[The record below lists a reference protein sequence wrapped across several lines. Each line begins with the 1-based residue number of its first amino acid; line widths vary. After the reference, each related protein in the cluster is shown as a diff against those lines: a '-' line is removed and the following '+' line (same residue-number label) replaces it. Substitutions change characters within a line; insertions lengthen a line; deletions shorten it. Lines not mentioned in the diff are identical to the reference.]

1 MVEDLRLDSLA
12 GVGPVTTRKLSDA
25 GIHNIMDLI
34 VRGPVEIADITGMEK
49 DTAEKIVNKARQH
62 LVEGGLLS
70 KDFVSASE
78 IYKRRQ
84 SIGKITTGT
93 NCLDTLFDGGIETQ
107 ALTEVYGEF
116 GCGKT
121 QFAHTMSVMV
131 QKTKEEGGL
140 EGGVLYIDTENTFRP
155 ERIVTIAKANGMD
168 PDKILDNIIV
178 ARAYN
183 SAHQTLILEESGA
196 IIDENNVKLIVVD
209 SAVGLFR
216 AEYLG
221 RGTLA
226 ARQQKLNH
234 FVHLLVRI
242 AETYDCAAIA
252 TNQVMASPDVFFGD
266 PTRPVGGNVV
276 AHTSTY
282 RIYFKKSGKK
292 RIARMVDSPHH
303 PEEEVIFAL
312 GEAGVIDPEEAEKK
326 TKKSTKKVTPKPIA
340 QVSMGEL
347 ETPEVETMETPEV
360 ETMETPEVE
369 TMETPEVETMETPE
383 VETMET
389 PEVETTAKSSK
400 TKTVK
405 STVDVKSD
413 DSEPLEE

>member
-1 MVEDLRLDSLA
+1 MEDLRLDSLA
-12 GVGPVTTRKLSDA
+12 GVGPVTTKKLADA

-34 VRGPVEIADITGMEK
+34 VRGPVEISDITGMEK
-49 DTAEKIVNKARQH
+49 DTAEKIVNKARQQ
-62 LVEGGLLS
+62 LVEGGLIS

-84 SIGKITTGT
+84 DIGKITTGT

-121 QFAHTMSVMV
+121 QLCLTMCVQV
-131 QKTKEEGGL
+131 QKSKEEGGL
-140 EGGVLYIDTENTFRP
+140 EGGVIYIDTENTFRP
-155 ERIVTIAKANGMD
+155 ERIVSIANANGMD
-168 PDKILDNIIV
+168 PQKVLDNIIV

-183 SAHQTLILEESGA
+183 SAHQTLILEEVGP
-196 IIDENNVKLIVVD
+196 IIEENNIKLIIAD

-221 RGTLA
+221 RGTLSN
-226 ARQQKLNH
+226 RQQKLNH
-234 FVHLLVRI
+234 FVHLLSRI
-242 AETYDCAAIA
+242 AETYNCAALA

-266 PTRPVGGNVV
+266 PTRPIGGNVV

-312 GEAGVIDPEEAEKK
+312 GEAGIIDPEDAEKK
-326 TKKSTKKVTPKPIA
+326 PKKATSKKETKKTTKKDTPKEKID
-340 QVSMGEL
+340 S
-347 ETPEVETMETPEV
+347 PEVEIPTTESQEL
-360 ETMETPEVE
+360 
-369 TMETPEVETMETPE
+369 
-383 VETMET
+383 
-389 PEVETTAKSSK
+389 TTAEIPEITNTDGQELAVEVPEELVLSEALDEEFSDSSPK
-400 TKTVK
+400 
-405 STVDVKSD
+405 DV
-413 DSEPLEE
+413 

>member
-1 MVEDLRLDSLA
+1 MEDLRLDSLE

-34 VRGPVEIADITGMEK
+34 VRGPVEISEITGMEK
-49 DTAEKIVNKARQH
+49 ETAEKIVNKARKQ
-62 LVEGGLLS
+62 LVEEGLIA
-70 KDFVSASE
+70 KDFVSATD

-84 SIGKITTGT
+84 DIGKITTGT
-93 NCLDTLFDGGIETQ
+93 NCIDTLLDGGIETQ

-121 QFAHTMSVMV
+121 QFCHTMCVMV
-131 QKTKEEGGL
+131 QKPKEEGGL
-140 EGGVLYIDTENTFRP
+140 GGSVLYIDTEGTFRP
-155 ERIVTIAKANGMD
+155 ERIVSIAKANEMD
-168 PDKILDNIIV
+168 PEKILDNIIV

-183 SAHQTLILEESGA
+183 SAHQSLILEEAGPV
-196 IIDENNVKLIVVD
+196 IEENNIKLIIAD

-226 ARQQKLNH
+226 SRQQKLNH

-242 AETYDCAAIA
+242 AETYNCAAIA
-252 TNQVMASPDVFFGD
+252 TNQVMASPDTFFGD
-266 PTRPVGGNVV
+266 PTRPIGGNVV

-303 PEEEVIFAL
+303 PEMDVVFAL
-312 GEAGVIDPEEAEKK
+312 GDAGVIDPDDEGKKKKK
-326 TKKSTKKVTPKPIA
+326 TTKKA
-340 QVSMGEL
+340 A
-347 ETPEVETMETPEV
+347 PEPESVE
-360 ETMETPEVE
+360 
-369 TMETPEVETMETPE
+369 
-383 VETMET
+383 
-389 PEVETTAKSSK
+389 
-400 TKTVK
+400 
-405 STVDVKSD
+405 ST
-413 DSEPLEE
+413 DSEKPEPEEPESE

>member
-1 MVEDLRLDSLA
+1 MEDLRLDSLE

-34 VRGPVEIADITGMEK
+34 VRGPVEIAEVTGMDKE
-49 DTAEKIVNKARQH
+49 TAEKIVSKARQH
-62 LVEGGLLS
+62 LIEEGVIV
-70 KDFVSASE
+70 KDFVSATE

-84 SIGKITTGT
+84 DIGRITTGT

-121 QFAHTMSVMV
+121 QFCHTMCIMV
-131 QKTKEEGGL
+131 QKSKEEGGL
-140 EGGVLYIDTENTFRP
+140 NGGALYIDTEGTFRP
-155 ERIVTIAKANGMD
+155 ERIVSIAKANDMD
-168 PDKILDNIIV
+168 PEKVLENIIV

-183 SAHQTLILEESGA
+183 SAHQTLILEEAGSV
-196 IIDENNVKLIVVD
+196 IKENNIKLIIVD

-221 RGTLA
+221 RGTLSV
-226 ARQQKLNH
+226 RQQKLNH

-242 AETYDCAAIA
+242 AEIYNCAALA

-292 RIARMVDSPHH
+292 RIARMIDSPHH
-303 PEEEVIFAL
+303 PEMDVVFAL
-312 GEAGVIDPEEAEKK
+312 GEAGVIDPEEDGKK
-326 TKKSTKKVTPKPIA
+326 KKK
-340 QVSMGEL
+340 
-347 ETPEVETMETPEV
+347 
-360 ETMETPEVE
+360 
-369 TMETPEVETMETPE
+369 
-383 VETMET
+383 
-389 PEVETTAKSSK
+389 TTAKK
-400 TKTVK
+400 TTTESV
-405 STVDVKSD
+405 
-413 DSEPLEE
+413 DSENPDPTEPNSE

>member
-1 MVEDLRLDSLA
+1 MEDLRLDSLE
-12 GVGPVTTRKLSDA
+12 GVGPVTTRKLTDA

-34 VRGPVEIADITGMEK
+34 VRGPVEISEITGMDKE
-49 DTAEKIVNKARQH
+49 TAEKIVNKARKQ
-62 LVEGGLLS
+62 LVEEGLIA
-70 KDFVSASE
+70 KDFESATD

-84 SIGKITTGT
+84 DIGKITTGT
-93 NCLDTLFDGGIETQ
+93 NSLDTLFDGGVETQ

-121 QFAHTMSVMV
+121 QFCHTMCVTV
-131 QKTKEEGGL
+131 QKPKEEGGL

-155 ERIVTIAKANGMD
+155 ERIVTIAKANEMD
-168 PDKILDNIIV
+168 PEKVLENIIV

-183 SAHQTLILEESGA
+183 SAHQTLILEEAGPV
-196 IIDENNVKLIVVD
+196 IEENNIKLIIVD

-242 AETYDCAAIA
+242 AEIYNVAAIA
-252 TNQVMASPDVFFGD
+252 TNQVMAAPDVFFGD

-303 PEEEVIFAL
+303 PETDVVFAL
-312 GEAGVIDPEEAEKK
+312 GEAGVVDPDEESKRTKK
-326 TKKSTKKVTPKPIA
+326 TITKKD
-340 QVSMGEL
+340 
-347 ETPEVETMETPEV
+347 TPESIDSKD
-360 ETMETPEVE
+360 
-369 TMETPEVETMETPE
+369 
-383 VETMET
+383 
-389 PEVETTAKSSK
+389 TTDSIDSK
-400 TKTVK
+400 DTT
-405 STVDVKSD
+405 
-413 DSEPLEE
+413 DSEPDSE

>member
-1 MVEDLRLDSLA
+1 MEDMRLDSLE
-12 GVGPVTTRKLSDA
+12 GVGPVTTRKLTDA

-34 VRGPVEIADITGMEK
+34 VRGPVEISEITGMDKE
-49 DTAEKIVNKARQH
+49 TAEKIVNKARKQ
-62 LVEGGLLS
+62 LVEEGLIA
-70 KDFVSASE
+70 KDFESATD

-84 SIGKITTGT
+84 DIGKITTGT
-93 NCLDTLFDGGIETQ
+93 NSLDTLFDGGVETQ

-121 QFAHTMSVMV
+121 QFCHTMCITV
-131 QKTKEEGGL
+131 QKPKEEGGL

-155 ERIVTIAKANGMD
+155 ERIVTIAKVNEMD
-168 PDKILDNIIV
+168 PEKVLENIIV

-183 SAHQTLILEESGA
+183 SAHQTLILEEAGPV
-196 IIDENNVKLIVVD
+196 IEENNIKLIIVD

-242 AETYDCAAIA
+242 AEIYNVAAIA
-252 TNQVMASPDVFFGD
+252 TNQVMAAPDVFFGD

-303 PEEEVIFAL
+303 PETDVVFAL
-312 GEAGVIDPEEAEKK
+312 GEAGVVDLDEEGKRTKK
-326 TKKSTKKVTPKPIA
+326 TITKKD
-340 QVSMGEL
+340 
-347 ETPEVETMETPEV
+347 TPESIDSKD
-360 ETMETPEVE
+360 
-369 TMETPEVETMETPE
+369 
-383 VETMET
+383 
-389 PEVETTAKSSK
+389 TT
-400 TKTVK
+400 
-405 STVDVKSD
+405 
-413 DSEPLEE
+413 DSEPDSE

>member
-1 MVEDLRLDSLA
+1 MEDLRLDSLE
-12 GVGPVTTRKLSDA
+12 GVGPVTTRKLTDA

-34 VRGPVEIADITGMEK
+34 VRGPVEISEITGMDKE
-49 DTAEKIVNKARQH
+49 TAEKIVNKARKQ
-62 LVEGGLLS
+62 LVEEGLIA
-70 KDFVSASE
+70 KDFESATD

-84 SIGKITTGT
+84 DIGKITTGT
-93 NCLDTLFDGGIETQ
+93 NSLDTLFDGGVETQ

-121 QFAHTMSVMV
+121 QFCHTMCVTV
-131 QKTKEEGGL
+131 QKPKEEGGL

-155 ERIVTIAKANGMD
+155 ERIVTIAKANEMD
-168 PDKILDNIIV
+168 PEKVLENIIV

-183 SAHQTLILEESGA
+183 SAHQTLILEEAGPV
-196 IIDENNVKLIVVD
+196 IEENNIKLVIVD

-242 AETYDCAAIA
+242 AEIYNIAAIA
-252 TNQVMASPDVFFGD
+252 TNQVMAAPDVFFGD

-303 PEEEVIFAL
+303 PETDVVFAL
-312 GEAGVIDPEEAEKK
+312 GEAGVVDPDEESKRTKK
-326 TKKSTKKVTPKPIA
+326 TITKKD
-340 QVSMGEL
+340 
-347 ETPEVETMETPEV
+347 TPESIDSKD
-360 ETMETPEVE
+360 
-369 TMETPEVETMETPE
+369 
-383 VETMET
+383 
-389 PEVETTAKSSK
+389 TT
-400 TKTVK
+400 
-405 STVDVKSD
+405 
-413 DSEPLEE
+413 DSEPDSE